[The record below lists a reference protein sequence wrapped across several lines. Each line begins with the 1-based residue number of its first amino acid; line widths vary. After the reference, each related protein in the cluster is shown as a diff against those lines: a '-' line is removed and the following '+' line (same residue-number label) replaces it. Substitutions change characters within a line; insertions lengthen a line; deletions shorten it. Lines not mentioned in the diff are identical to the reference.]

1 MFAAIA
7 AFGVMDKEPPT
18 WLILIYCLS
27 VGAIGML
34 TARRRPIL
42 CVPFISLVLLGA
54 FALYL
59 ELRDSYV
66 GDAILREGG
75 VTYIST
81 CGFAILA
88 GISMPLLGAFVGA
101 KNLENSLAAWRLT
114 LGASGAVLL
123 VLTLFLGSG
132 FVETAYYDYVFYP
145 REKAGEGYIMPLRW
159 QDIVARASITCV
171 LVGLVLLSVYLL
183 HSAFRP
189 KATKTSMISPGS

>member
-1 MFAAIA
+1 
-7 AFGVMDKEPPT
+7 MDKEPPA
-18 WLILIYCLS
+18 WLILLCCLS
-27 VGAIGML
+27 AGAIGML

-54 FALYL
+54 FALHL
-59 ELRDSYV
+59 ELRDSYA

-88 GISMPLLGAFVGA
+88 GISMPLLGAFAGA
-101 KNLENSLAAWRLT
+101 KNLENSIAAWRLT

-132 FVETAYYDYVFYP
+132 FVETAYYDYIFYP

-159 QDIVARASITCV
+159 QDIVARVSIACV
-171 LVGLVLLSVYLL
+171 LLALVFLSVYLL

-189 KATKTSMISPGS
+189 KTTKTSIISPDS